1 MYHAMRQ
8 RTTFLRAVAAIAA
21 KDLRAELRNRQL
33 IAAMGLF
40 GLLTTMV
47 FYYTLE
53 SRPDVRLAALPAV
66 LWVTVVFAGT
76 QGVGRNLAQEHD
88 RGTLDGLLLAPIN
101 RAALFYGKLVVAWLF
116 AFTVAAVVSVALN
129 FLFNTNLFRPAWWLV
144 VLLGTLGF
152 AAIGTLLGSMAVYAR
167 GRETTLPIIVLPIA
181 LPVSVAAVNASN
193 AILTDLPFAE
203 LGSWLGLLAAL
214 DVVFLTLALI
224 LFDFI
229 VEE

>member
-1 MYHAMRQ
+1 MRQ
-8 RTTFLRAVAAIAA
+8 RTTFLRAVVAIAA

-116 AFTVAAVVSVALN
+116 ALTVAAVVSVALN
-129 FLFNTNLFRPAWWLV
+129 FLFNTNLFRPVWWLV
-144 VLLGTLGF
+144 ILLGTLGF

-181 LPVSVAAVNASN
+181 LPVIVAAVNASN

>member
-1 MYHAMRQ
+1 MRQ
-8 RTTFLRAVAAIAA
+8 RTTFLRAVAAIAT

-181 LPVSVAAVNASN
+181 LPVIVAAVNASN
-193 AILTDLPFAE
+193 AILTDRPFAE